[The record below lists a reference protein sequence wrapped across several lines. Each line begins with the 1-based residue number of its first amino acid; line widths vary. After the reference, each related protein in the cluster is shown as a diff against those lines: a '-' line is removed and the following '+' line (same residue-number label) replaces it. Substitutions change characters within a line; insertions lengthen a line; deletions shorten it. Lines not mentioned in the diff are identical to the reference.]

1 MAEVLS
7 PPPSST
13 ISVRGT
19 STLFEPYQQPLFEA
33 HQQRRPSMAKALPSS
48 PISLKVDEEQLFVA
62 ESHWVEALTTCD
74 HLSSLCHH
82 PAENWLCLSCKDV
95 FCSRFINKHMVNHH
109 QEIGHCLS
117 LSFSNDLS
125 VWCFNYDAYLDV
137 QVAVKCRPL
146 TEGEQKQCMHIIEV
160 MDDKVLTIVNAT
172 IYSLEDYNKQIEQL
186 KQEMNDASHGTDNIQ
201 SDISALAQRYAEI
214 DRDEEC
220 GLAPRFAESDCIS
233 NDVMEYGCLLN
244 QRKQHYL
251 MQCVFSDAEPWAC
264 SLKTNAR
271 YRAKANF
278 YLGRLDQAF
287 ELLKK
292 LEQGKSIVDK
302 YC

>member
-1 MAEVLS
+1 MATED
-7 PPPSST
+7 SS
-13 ISVRGT
+13 SVGT
-19 STLFEPYQQPLFEA
+19 
-33 HQQRRPSMAKALPSS
+33 
-48 PISLKVDEEQLFVA
+48 LKVDEEQLFVA
-62 ESHWVEALTTCD
+62 ESRWVEALTTYD

-95 FCSRFINKHMVNHH
+95 FCNHFINKYMVNHH
-109 QEIGHCLS
+109 QEIGHCLA
-117 LSFSNDLS
+117 LSF
-125 VWCFNYDAYLDV
+125 
-137 QVAVKCRPL
+137 RPL
-146 TEGEQKQCMHIIEV
+146 TEGEQKQCMHIIQV

-172 IYSLEDYNKQIEQL
+172 ICSLEDYNRQIEQL
-186 KQEMNDASHGTDNIQ
+186 KQEMNDATHGADNIR

-233 NDVMEYGCLLN
+233 NDIMEYGCYRMTTGLVGLLN

-264 SLKTNAR
+264 SLETNAR